1 MTTSDSDGTA
11 NSVLITGAGMG
22 LGLETALYLAQR
34 GFKVYASVL
43 DLSQQEGVD
52 AAAAERGVSL
62 RVLQLD
68 VTDRASIEAAVG
80 TIIAECGGIH
90 GLVNNAGLGLRGFFE
105 DLSEEEI
112 RRLFDVNVFG
122 AMAVTRAVLPHM
134 RLARR
139 GRIVIISSAAG
150 RIAEMTISAYSA
162 SKFALEGFGE
172 ALAQEV
178 VPLGLCVSLIEPG
191 LVMTSHFTVNRGRA
205 RAAMDPRSPYYGWF
219 VQHEKMVDDI
229 LRANRATPVDTAKVV
244 HRALT
249 ARRPRLRYVV
259 GRGAKLFIFLRRHI
273 PGELFERVYFSQV
286 IRRVA
291 RPREPAQELS

>member
-1 MTTSDSDGTA
+1 MKD
-11 NSVLITGAGMG
+11 SVLITGAGTG
-22 LGLETALYLAQR
+22 LGLETALHLARR
-34 GFKVYASVL
+34 GFKVYASVP
-43 DLSQQEGVD
+43 DLGQQEGVD
-52 AAAAERGVSL
+52 RAAGEQGIDL

-68 VTDRASIEAAVG
+68 VTDQASIEAAVD
-80 TIIAECGGIH
+80 TITTECGGIY

-112 RRLFDVNVFG
+112 QRLFDVNVFG
-122 AMAVTRAVLPHM
+122 AMAVTRVVLPHM
-134 RLARR
+134 RLAGQ

-178 VPLGLCVSLIEPG
+178 MPLGLYVSLIEPG

-205 RAAMDPRSPYYGWF
+205 KKATSSSSPYYAWF

-229 LRANRATPVDTAKVV
+229 LRTNQVTPKDTAKAV

-259 GRGAKLFIFLRRHI
+259 GRGAKLFISLRRHI
-273 PGELFERVYFSQV
+273 PGELFERVFFAQV
-286 IRRVA
+286 MRRVA
-291 RPREPAQELS
+291 SPRVPTGELS

>member
-1 MTTSDSDGTA
+1 MND
-11 NSVLITGAGMG
+11 SVLITGAGMG
-22 LGLETALYLAQR
+22 LGLETALHLAER
-34 GFKVYASVL
+34 GFEVYASVP
-43 DLSQQEGVD
+43 DLSQQGGVD
-52 AAAAERGVSL
+52 TAAVDWGVSL
-62 RVLQLD
+62 NVLQID
-68 VTDRASIEAAVG
+68 VTDQASIEAAVD
-80 TIIAECGGIH
+80 TIVAECGGIY

-122 AMAVTRAVLPHM
+122 TMAVTRAVLPHM
-134 RLARR
+134 RVARR
-139 GRIVIISSAAG
+139 GRIIMISSAAG

-178 VPLGLCVSLIEPG
+178 MPFGLHVSLIEPG

-205 RAAMDPRSPYYGWF
+205 RAAMDPHSSYYAWF

-229 LRANRATPVDTAKVV
+229 LRTNRITPVDTAKAV

-249 ARRPRLRYVV
+249 ARRPKLRYVV
-259 GRGAKLFIFLRRHI
+259 GTGAKLFISLRRHI
-273 PGELFERVYFSQV
+273 PGELFERVYFAQV
-286 IRRVA
+286 IRRVTK
-291 RPREPAQELS
+291 PRVPAKGLS